1 MHGVSRE
8 LPPIDRH
15 TQDYMLAHLGFVPID
30 DAPENL
36 LIFPGEAL
44 RATRVPNNGWVGD
57 HRHESYPS

>member
-1 MHGVSRE
+1 
-8 LPPIDRH
+8 
-15 TQDYMLAHLGFVPID
+15 MLAHLGFVPID

-44 RATRVPNNGWVGD
+44 RTTRVPNNGWVGD